1 MEENKLLMTI
11 QLTELNQFEKKNQI
25 EDWLAFIRLLIT
37 PSYFQSSHQ
46 GMRPFELKRFHQVL
60 LQEGPLDFGWFIIG
74 NDGNEFSIHFDGK
87 EIVMK
92 NIFQKQLMDKHA
104 AVIRDY
110 IRTKMFQ
117 HGVFAYLRPYD
128 EFVYNNTTDIDERLL
143 IETKEEIRLLPK
155 IKRADGEIIVDCNQ
169 FSGYDLSYQGLCF
182 TSCWEMYYSSYYYRV
197 IPKQIF
203 LDVQQV
209 EWVKE
214 YESQV
219 VAVQLYRDPFNWKA
233 EVNQQFQAYYRDQ
246 LGFDH
251 LAWDNGVGL
260 LKTPFIEYAYTDK
273 SVQSVQY
280 QNRMMQP
287 ATKKKAT
294 FFVTRNYNFEKD
306 EYKEKRIKGAL
317 NTQAYFPWV
326 DEQRAQMMSY
336 KVIDPSITLDNG
348 IQAYCYY
355 IREYLKVAVEDEK
368 YQEYLLILR
377 LYVPSDILKKVPLDE
392 IREELSDI
400 KFKRFRKRRGRLAF
414 DVKKDIHHLRV
425 EILDYPKLE
434 QLATAQK
441 S

>member
-11 QLTELNQFEKKNQI
+11 QLTELNQFEKNNQI

-46 GMRPFELKRFHQVL
+46 GMRPFELKRFQQVL

-74 NDGNEFSIHFDGK
+74 NDANEFSIHFDGQ

-92 NIFQKQLMDKHA
+92 NIFQKQLMDKHVT
-104 AVIRDY
+104 VIRDY

-117 HGVFAYLRPYD
+117 HGVFAYIRPYD

-143 IETKEEIRLLPK
+143 IESKEEIRLLPK

-169 FSGYDLSYQGLCF
+169 FSGYDLSYKGLCF

-214 YESQV
+214 YENQV
-219 VAVQLYRDPFNWKA
+219 VGVQLYRDPFNWKA

-280 QNRMMQP
+280 ENRMMQP
-287 ATKKKAT
+287 APKK
-294 FFVTRNYNFEKD
+294 
-306 EYKEKRIKGAL
+306 
-317 NTQAYFPWV
+317 
-326 DEQRAQMMSY
+326 
-336 KVIDPSITLDNG
+336 NG
-348 IQAYCYY
+348 Y
-355 IREYLKVAVEDEK
+355 
-368 YQEYLLILR
+368 
-377 LYVPSDILKKVPLDE
+377 
-392 IREELSDI
+392 
-400 KFKRFRKRRGRLAF
+400 
-414 DVKKDIHHLRV
+414 
-425 EILDYPKLE
+425 
-434 QLATAQK
+434 
-441 S
+441 